1 MGRAEVRL
9 EQNSLEDVLNSRFFQ
24 TIPSLSRL
32 TNLMNL
38 GPKDES
44 EEVYVPEVLIQ
55 FITLLV
61 L

>member
-1 MGRAEVRL
+1 MGRTEVRL
-9 EQNSLEDVLNSRFFQ
+9 EQMEDVLNSRFFQ

-38 GPKDES
+38 GPKDEI
-44 EEVYVPEVLIQ
+44 EEVYVPAVFKQ

>member
-1 MGRAEVRL
+1 MGRTEVRL
-9 EQNSLEDVLNSRFFQ
+9 EQMEDVLNSRFFQ

-32 TNLMNL
+32 TNLINL
-38 GPKDES
+38 GPKDEI
-44 EEVYVPEVLIQ
+44 EKVYVPAVLLQ